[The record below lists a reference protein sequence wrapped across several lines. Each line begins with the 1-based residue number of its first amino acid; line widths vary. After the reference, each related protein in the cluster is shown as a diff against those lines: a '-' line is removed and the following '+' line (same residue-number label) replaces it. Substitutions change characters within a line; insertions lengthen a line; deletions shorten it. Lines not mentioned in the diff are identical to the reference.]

1 MRKSMPISI
10 RPAEEK
16 DRQLVK
22 NIFNLYQDEL
32 SVYSN
37 DFEFLDENG
46 YFAPETVNEI
56 LPFGDGVFPYII
68 EENARPI
75 GFVMAT
81 DQSYAPD
88 GADFCLEELFL
99 IRKKRGTGAAECAMK
114 EIFKNRAG
122 KWALEVYRENARAV
136 SFWTRFLDCTAENI
150 SKTDAPPFI
159 RFFFTVK

>member
-1 MRKSMPISI
+1 MRKMMPISI

-16 DRQLVK
+16 DRLLVK

-32 SVYSN
+32 SVYSS

-68 EENARPI
+68 EENAHPI

-81 DQSYAPD
+81 DQSYAPK

-99 IRKKRGTGAAECAMK
+99 IRKKRGTGAAECAMM

-122 KWALEVYRENARAV
+122 KWALEVYLENKRAV
-136 SFWTRFLDCTAENI
+136 SFWTRFLEKHAGNVQ
-150 SKTDAPPFI
+150 KTDAPPFI
-159 RFFFTVK
+159 RFFFTVQ